1 VESKKYGFHRAKREM
16 MQKGLTEETVE
27 TALEQYNEAF
37 GENLSELLRGK
48 YSRYLADITDKKSV
62 EKVKNSL
69 VRYGYSYDEIN
80 RGIAEY
86 FE

>member
-1 VESKKYGFHRAKREM
+1 MEEKNLQTPEETVAEVP
-16 MQKGLTEETVE
+16 TEETVE

-37 GENLSELLRGK
+37 EENLRELLRGK

-62 EKVKNSL
+62 EKAKNAL

>member
-1 VESKKYGFHRAKREM
+1 M

-37 GENLSELLRGK
+37 GENLSELLREK